1 MNRNI
6 IRMISLL
13 PLFAS
18 CGNDGVP
25 ELHTE
30 DGATGMSIS
39 RVSFAEPD
47 ELRTRAGAGDAGTVT
62 EGSIGIFLKD
72 ALSGNYSNRDNCRYT
87 SVDGAWKPSNDD
99 NIVSVRVGRPAL
111 LWAVYPY
118 HENHTKQTEIPLSPC
133 AFSNAKDVCYG
144 PGTTTDDKYCQGND
158 RTKIY
163 SDDGATPVPVEF
175 LNMKHA
181 YAWFTFEIKKENY
194 TGTGEISHIRV
205 GNIIGH
211 TTMDIT
217 TATATDKATIAD
229 GTSTTWQAFTL
240 PLSTKLILPGNGDYV
255 STTPG
260 NGDMLLVPCALA
272 DAGTFGGTTQCGLK
286 VTITADGEEYFA
298 GIPLSVL
305 SELEGGKHYTI
316 QLTLQD
322 MNLSDIL
329 VVVSSEWKN
338 AAALPGDDS
347 NGNYGGEVDNKG
359 NIHITDMVT
368 DETTISNDTPAEI

>member
-30 DGATGMSIS
+30 DGATGMTIS
-39 RVSFAEPD
+39 RVSFAKPD
-47 ELRTRAGAGDAGTVT
+47 ELRTRADAGNEGTVT
-62 EGSIGIFLKD
+62 VGSIGIFLKD
-72 ALSGNYSNRDNCRYT
+72 ASSGNYSNRDNCRYT
-87 SVDGAWKPSNDD
+87 FVDGAWKPSDDD
-99 NIVSVRVGRPAL
+99 NIVSVRVERPAL

-133 AFSNAKDVCYG
+133 AFSNAEDVCYG

-158 RTKIY
+158 RTKIC
-163 SDDGATPVPVEF
+163 SDDGETPVPVEF

-194 TGTGEISHIRV
+194 TGAGEISHIRV

-211 TTMDIT
+211 TTMDVT
-217 TATATDKATIAD
+217 TATATEKGTIAD

-240 PLSTKLILPGNGDYV
+240 PLTTNLILPEGGAYV
-255 STTPG
+255 TTTPG
-260 NGDMLLVPCALA
+260 NGDMLLVPCTLA
-272 DAGTFGGTTQCGLK
+272 NAGTFGGTTQCGLK

-329 VVVSSEWKN
+329 VVVSSEWTV
-338 AAALPGDDS
+338 AADLPGDDS
-347 NGNYGGEVDNKG
+347 GDGYYEGVFDQN
-359 NIHITDMVT
+359 
-368 DETTISNDTPAEI
+368 